1 MPLRQRRTLLRAVV
15 LGVEAPDIRQEA
27 RRLFDVLSSLPLLPV
42 LEALGGAG
50 EAVSNDTPERLT
62 VQDAAQALRDW
73 ARAHAAA
80 EQVAGLSEETPAAV
94 QLAAQEAYE
103 EAAQVMDG
111 YSAGRLWGLVR
122 VVESLGC

>member
-42 LEALGGAG
+42 LEASGGAG
-50 EAVSNDTPERLT
+50 EVISNDTPERLT
-62 VQDAAQALRDW
+62 VQDAAQAFQDW

-80 EQVAGLSEETPAAV
+80 EQVASLSEEGPAAV
-94 QLAAQEAYE
+94 RVVAQEAYE

-122 VVESLGC
+122 VVESLD